1 LVTDVGKLSATVF
14 SFRGLN
20 DARGCSLRASS
31 AITTAVEGFSKF
43 VSEIFA
49 INRKVAK
56 TLGLEI
62 PVMMRVSPTS
72 ASKSAPP
79 QALGQR
85 LDEVRRQAIAI
96 LAAWPARSSP
106 VARDGRRV
114 LSSPQ

>member
-1 LVTDVGKLSATVF
+1 LVTDVGNLSGTVF
-14 SFRGLN
+14 FFRCLN
-20 DARGCSLRASS
+20 DARGCSLRAPS

-49 INRKVAK
+49 INRKIAK

-62 PVMMRVSPTS
+62 LVMMRVSATP

-85 LDEVRRQAIAI
+85 LDEVRRQAVGI
-96 LAAWPARSSP
+96 LAAWPARSCP

-114 LSSPQ
+114 PSLPQ